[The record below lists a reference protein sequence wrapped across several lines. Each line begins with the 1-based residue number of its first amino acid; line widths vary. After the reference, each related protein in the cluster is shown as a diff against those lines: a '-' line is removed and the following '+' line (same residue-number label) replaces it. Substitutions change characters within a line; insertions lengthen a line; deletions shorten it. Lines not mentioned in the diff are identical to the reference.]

1 MTLTVWG
8 YLAGFIGLTVSL
20 VSLGWGSI
28 ALRRALLPGWD
39 GSPARVAEAV
49 MFLAVSTCGLQLLGV
64 VGIISGPAAVVGAL
78 LAGAGMWLAA
88 SRVGHGADRVELPSQ
103 PAAGWMTAVAAG
115 VTAVAFGIWMTGVQ
129 PALSLGMQ
137 GFDTLWY
144 HGPFAARIAQT
155 GSFLP
160 LHFTDT
166 QYLNWFYPENS
177 ELLHAAGISLFGYD
191 LLSPWVG
198 IAWLGLALAAG
209 WAIGRP
215 YGVQA
220 LSLVAIACVLVGS
233 ALVPRSAGTA
243 ATDIQPIALVLSA
256 AAILINSAS
265 ASRGSRG
272 REDIPL
278 VVVALAGLAMGVAL
292 GTKLTMPVPALFLGA
307 GIVGWASAGRR
318 WKTAMVWAAA
328 VLVPSGIWFV
338 RNLVYSG
345 NPFPF
350 VSIGP
355 LAAPDRGLE
364 GRDPFSVAH
373 YLFDSSTAVETSFFR
388 DGLVVNL
395 GHLWPLIAA
404 AGLTGIVV
412 ALVRGTSAARAVAV
426 ACLAGGVAYVFTPL
440 TAAGP
445 EGSPIAFEINFRYLL
460 PSLAPALGLLV
471 CDRIVAGDDEDAKRR
486 AWWLA
491 AFVVLFIS
499 VVLPGIGSGSGGS
512 WSEPRVSVP
521 AALAAGVIFSALAFG
536 LPRLGSRKL
545 GTTAVAALF
554 LVLAVG
560 IAGFFSSR
568 GFVENRYSQ
577 RVNDRVVGFTIS
589 QAARWAAGRKDAE
602 IGVAGSSGA
611 FYQYPLYGR
620 DLSNS
625 VQVLGVETGDG
636 GFEALKKCRQWRRA
650 VNAGS
655 YGWLVITP
663 SLDLNRPA
671 VVGKSPE
678 IKWVLG
684 DPNAVYSRRKG
695 NVWVFRLTG
704 PLDPAGCTALKRE
717 DARDRQLWQQE
728 LQKGEP
734 TG

>member
-1 MTLTVWG
+1 VALTVSG

-20 VSLGWGSI
+20 ASLCWGSVS
-28 ALRRALLPGWD
+28 LRRAFLPGWD
-39 GSPARVAEAV
+39 GAPARVAEAV
-49 MFLAVSTCGLQLLGV
+49 ILLAVSTCALQLLGL
-64 VGIISGPAAVVGAL
+64 VGLISGPFVVVGAVM
-78 LAGAGMWLAA
+78 AGVAMWLAA
-88 SRVGHGADRVELPSQ
+88 SRVGERFERVDLPAR
-103 PAAGWMTAVAAG
+103 PVKGWMTGIAAG
-115 VTAVAFGIWMTGVQ
+115 VTAAAFGIWMTGVQ

-177 ELLHAAGISLFGYD
+177 ELIHAAGISLFGYD
-191 LLSPWVG
+191 VLSPWVG
-198 IAWLGLALAAG
+198 IAWLGLALVAG

-215 YGVQA
+215 HGVQA

-233 ALVPRSAGTA
+233 ALVPRSAGNA
-243 ATDIQPIALVLSA
+243 ATDIQPIALMLSA

-265 ASRGSRG
+265 AARGSRG
-272 REDIPL
+272 REDIPF
-278 VVVALAGLAMGVAL
+278 VVIALAGLAMGVAL
-292 GTKLTMPVPALFLGA
+292 GTKLTMLVPAFFMGA

-318 WKTAMVWAAA
+318 WKTVMVWVAA
-328 VLVPSGIWFV
+328 VLLPSGVWFV
-338 RNLVYSG
+338 RNLIYSG

-350 VSIGP
+350 VSFGP

-364 GRDPFSVAH
+364 GRDPFSVSH
-373 YLFDSSTAVETSFFR
+373 YLFDASTAVETSFFR

-404 AGLTGIVV
+404 AGIAGIAV

-426 ACLAGGVAYVFTPL
+426 ACLAGGLAYVFTPL

-460 PSLAPALGLLV
+460 PSLAPALGLFV
-471 CDRIVAGDDEDAKRR
+471 CDRIVAGESDGAKRR
-486 AWWLA
+486 TWWLV
-491 AFVVLFIS
+491 AFTLLFIS
-499 VVLPGIGSGSGGS
+499 VILPGIGSGSGES

-521 AALAAGVIFSALAFG
+521 AALAAGFILSALAFF
-536 LPRLGSRKL
+536 LPRVGSGRP
-545 GTTAVAALF
+545 GPAAIAALSVL
-554 LVLAVG
+554 LVIGV
-560 IAGFFSSR
+560 AGFFTSR
-568 GFVENRYSQ
+568 GFVEDRYSQ

-589 QAARWAAGRKDAE
+589 QAARWAAERKNAE

-625 VQVLGVETGDG
+625 VQVLGVETENG
-636 GFEALKKCRQWRRA
+636 GFEAARKCRQWRRI
-650 VNAGS
+650 VNAGN
-655 YGWLVITP
+655 YGWLVISP
-663 SLDLNRPA
+663 DLDLNRPA

-684 DPNAVYSRRKG
+684 DRNAVYSRRKG

-704 PLDPAGCTALKRE
+704 PLDPAGCAALKRG
-717 DARDRQLWQQE
+717 DGRDRPLWQQE